1 MPDIVRKITGAFVE
15 SGPNKLEETPVDAR
29 VAGATTPNTATREN
43 YGAAEHRTMHRRR
56 SRSKQRKKLK
66 RLLRQVVIV
75 GVTVAVIVLALL
87 WWRYVV
93 G

>member
-1 MPDIVRKITGAFVE
+1 MPDIVKRITGAFVD

-29 VAGATTPNTATREN
+29 VAGATTPNTASQES
-43 YGAAEHRTMHRRR
+43 YGAAVRGTMHRRR

-66 RLLRQVVIV
+66 RLLRQVSIV
-75 GVTVAVIVLALL
+75 GVTMAVIALALL
-87 WWRYVV
+87 WWRYLV